1 MRDWSNKMCSQ
12 WEGFLERAIIIK
24 LGSYYTLI
32 VELDPEEEVQKN
44 SFCCCCCY
52 QSQNMN
58 LTKKFGPEQKLTL
71 TN

>member
-32 VELDPEEEVQKN
+32 VELDPEEEVQKIHFFVVAVV
-44 SFCCCCCY
+44 SHKID
-52 QSQNMN
+52 MKWIW
-58 LTKKFGPEQKLTL
+58 KKSLVLDKDWP
-71 TN
+71 